1 MDFKSFINFESLITT
16 SLIKV
21 IYIVASVI
29 SVISILFMPPDVSIG
44 LQLLMIL
51 GALLGIRFYCELLIV
66 IFKISENVSKIANN
80 KSNY

>member
-21 IYIVASVI
+21 IYIVVSVV
-29 SVISILFMPPDVSIG
+29 SVISILFMPNVSIG

-51 GALLGIRFYCELLIV
+51 GALLGIRFYCELLI
-66 IFKISENVSKIANN
+66 IMFKISENVSKIANN
-80 KSNY
+80 KSN

>member
-16 SLIKV
+16 SLIKF
-21 IYIVASVI
+21 IYIVASVV
-29 SVISILFMPPDVSIG
+29 SVISILFMSDVSIG

-51 GALLGIRFYCELLIV
+51 GALLVIRFYCELLI
-66 IFKISENVSKIANN
+66 IMFKISENVSKIANN

>member
-16 SLIKV
+16 SLIKF
-21 IYIVASVI
+21 IYIVASVV
-29 SVISILFMPPDVSIG
+29 SVISILFMPDVSIG

-51 GALLGIRFYCELLIV
+51 GALLVIRFYCELLI
-66 IFKISENVSKIANN
+66 IMFKISENVSKIANN

>member
-21 IYIVASVI
+21 IYIVVSVV
-29 SVISILFMPPDVSIG
+29 SVISILFMPAVSIG

-51 GALLGIRFYCELLIV
+51 GALLGIRFYCELLI
-66 IFKISENVSKIANN
+66 IMFKISENVSKIANN
-80 KSNY
+80 KSN